1 MGKACSWASRGGDCV
16 LCVGGQNYV
25 DGRFS
30 FEQIDM
36 VLQTLRAQGKTPCL
50 TLPYR

>member
-1 MGKACSWASRGGDCV
+1 
-16 LCVGGQNYV
+16 VGGQNYV